1 MKSESSRMWVHQ
13 CAVFARLQIEAAVV
27 LHVCLCVTLYGFAS
41 IHFSGAYLCFQTKT
55 QFLSF
60 GCVRASVLLGKL
72 CFAAKSTFSEVCH
85 PPVIL
90 STPSLCGAQPSKT
103 SDRQSNGSGGLQQ
116 HNTLPLPSLC
126 PVARFTA
133 LTVHT
138 HTNEERTNSVTDFL
152 FALWHFAEGKKSL
165 KQTGQKDAMS
175 RRENCMTGLSV
186 AKKYTWP
193 RHF

>member
-1 MKSESSRMWVHQ
+1 M
-13 CAVFARLQIEAAVV
+13 FAHLQIEAAVV
-27 LHVCLCVTLYGFAS
+27 RHVCLCVTLYVFAS

-60 GCVRASVLLGKL
+60 GCVRASVLLGKQR
-72 CFAAKSTFSEVCH
+72 FAAKLTFSEVCH

-116 HNTLPLPSLC
+116 HTVTPSRCPLCAQWRGSLHLH
-126 PVARFTA
+126 A
-133 LTVHT
+133 

-152 FALWHFAEGKKSL
+152 FALWHFAEGKKSHYNKL
-165 KQTGQKDAMS
+165 
-175 RRENCMTGLSV
+175 V
-186 AKKYTWP
+186 KKMQ
-193 RHF
+193 